1 MGPTT
6 YQFQCRVCGF
16 ERYHQVTV
24 SRQNGAQ
31 YVTSFYA
38 CSRCSVMF
46 LNPHQFNSF
55 SDEAPSVEMPKVV
68 RLRGKASSR
77 FLRSATRGKSKHAK
91 GLNNAG

>member
-16 ERYHQVTV
+16 ERYHQITV
-24 SRQNGAQ
+24 SRKNGAQ

-55 SDEAPSVEMPKVV
+55 SDESPNVEMPKVV
-68 RLRGKASSR
+68 RLRAKASSLFVR
-77 FLRSATRGKSKHAK
+77 WAARGKST
-91 GLNNAG
+91 